1 MLHCSMEPQVAM
13 FSLANKVGLV
23 VGIANEQSIAWGCAK
38 AFRRAGAEL
47 AVTYHA
53 RAEDRVR
60 PLAEKLSA
68 PIILPLEVTDE
79 VETDDA
85 FAAIEERWG
94 RLDFLLHCL
103 AYCPRDDLHGR
114 VVDSSLAGFQRAM
127 DVSCHSFIR
136 MLHRAEPLMRRGGAC
151 LTVSYVGS
159 ERAVSHYGIMGP
171 VKAALEATVR
181 YAAVELGPKGIR
193 VNALSPGPLRTRSG
207 CGLADF
213 ERLINKAAE
222 RAPTGRLSTID
233 DVGAHAAF
241 LVSDGA
247 RNVTGGIHYVDGG
260 CSIRG

>member
-1 MLHCSMEPQVAM
+1 M
-13 FSLANKVGLV
+13 FSLAGKVGLV

-38 AFRRAGAEL
+38 AFRQAGAEL
-47 AVTYHA
+47 AVTYRA

-60 PLAEKLSA
+60 PLAEKLAA
-68 PIILPLEVTDE
+68 PIVLPLEVTDE
-79 VETDDA
+79 AQVDTA
-85 FAAIEERWG
+85 FATIEKRWG
-94 RLDFLLHCL
+94 RLDFVLHCL
-103 AYCPRDDLHGR
+103 AYCPRADLQGR
-114 VVDSSLAGFQRAM
+114 VIDTSLAGFQRAM

-136 MLHRAEPLMRRGGAC
+136 LLRRAEPLMTTGGAC

-159 ERAVSHYGIMGP
+159 ERAVSRYGIMGP

-207 CGLADF
+207 CGLAGFD
-213 ERLINKAAE
+213 ELIDEAAE
-222 RAPTGRLSTID
+222 RAPTGRLSTIE

-247 RNVTGGIHYVDGG
+247 RNVTGRVHYVDGG
-260 CSIRG
+260 YSIRG